1 MSFDP
6 TQVTVGLVETVDDV
20 SRFMA
25 WVTSGHRIIG
35 FDIETDSL
43 DWYDGKIRLVQF
55 GSLNEG
61 WAIPFEVWPGLVAE
75 ALNYFKRQGTLIVGH
90 NVGGFDLTWVRRHLG
105 FVPDWSKVHD
115 TMLCAALIDSA
126 GSRALKDLST
136 AYVHPVSAVGQKAL
150 QADMKRGG
158 WDWGTVPWRLPS
170 YWTYGVLDTILTVN
184 LFNVLMP
191 MVDKFGLRQAYDT
204 ERHVEKVL
212 HNVSYR
218 GIRTDLEHCRTQR
231 EMLMARCEQI
241 QEQVRI
247 EYGLDNIGSGPQ
259 LARAFEG
266 TGVILTERTPS
277 GKDWSMSSDS
287 LEVIAAL
294 NGDHPLV
301 KLVTEYRKAQKY
313 TGTYYDNV
321 LRFTRSDGRVH
332 PSYRQVAARTLR
344 MSANDPPIQ
353 TWPRVNGDGTNA
365 EPRNAF
371 IAADDH
377 SFISADFS
385 NVEARVYAMLANDI
399 GMQQAFL
406 DGIDLHCW
414 TGGQMYENGK
424 ILDKHDPRRQKS
436 KNSLFTTLFGGGAE
450 KLAVTAGIPT
460 DEAVHTLRL
469 LKGTF
474 PSIQR
479 YSQEIQRAA
488 AEMEVEMGRSGIR
501 LADGRILRMAEDD
514 DRYYAYVNYTIQ
526 GTARMLLGQRLVAL
540 DNAGLAEYA
549 VAVIHDEVVFELPDE
564 GIEDTRAEIKDMMED
579 HETFRVPILSSV
591 GKPAKKLG
599 EADH

>member
-20 SRFMA
+20 TRFME
-25 WVTSGHRIIG
+25 WVKSGHRIIG
-35 FDIETDSL
+35 FDIETDGL
-43 DWYDGKIRLVQF
+43 NWYDGKIRLVQF
-55 GSLNEG
+55 GSLNDG
-61 WAIPFEVWPGLVAE
+61 WAIPFEQWPGLVSN
-75 ALNYFKRQGTLIVGH
+75 ALNYFKDKGTLIVGH
-90 NVGGFDLTWVRRHLG
+90 NVGGFDLMWTRRHLD
-105 FVPDWSKVHD
+105 FMPDWSKVHD

-136 AYVHPVSAVGQKAL
+136 VYVHPVSAIGQKAL
-150 QADMKRGG
+150 KEDMKRGG
-158 WDWGTVPWRLPS
+158 WDWDTVPVRLPS

-184 LFNVLMP
+184 LFHTFLP
-191 MVDKFGLRQAYDT
+191 MMESFGLRDAYNT
-204 ERHVEKVL
+204 ERHVEKIL

-218 GIRTDLEHCRTQR
+218 GIRTDLDHCQIQR
-231 EMLMARCEQI
+231 DALMARCDQI

-266 TGVILTERTPS
+266 TGVLLTERTPS
-277 GKDWSMSSDS
+277 GANWSMSSDS

-321 LRFTRSDGRVH
+321 LKYTRSDGRVH

-353 TWPRVNGDGTNA
+353 TWPRVGSDGSNA

-371 IAADDH
+371 ISEEGT
-377 SFISADFS
+377 SFVSADFS
-385 NVEARVYAMLANDI
+385 NVEARVFAMLAGDE
-399 GMQQAFL
+399 GMQRAFL
-406 DGIDLHCW
+406 DGVDLHCW
-414 TGGQMYENGK
+414 TGGQMYNGGVT
-424 ILDKHDPRRQKS
+424 LDKHDPRRQKS
-436 KNSLFTTLFGGGAE
+436 KNSLFTTLFGGGPE
-450 KLAVTAGIPT
+450 KLAVTAGIST
-460 DEAVHTLRL
+460 EEAVHTLRL
-469 LKGTF
+469 LKGSF
-474 PSIQR
+474 PSITNYSRQMQR
-479 YSQEIQRAA
+479 EAA
-488 AEMEVEMGRSGIR
+488 DMETEMGRSGIR

-514 DRYYAYVNYTIQ
+514 DRFYAYVNYSIQ
-526 GTARMLLGQRLVAL
+526 GTARMILAQRLIAL
-540 DNAGLAEYA
+540 DNAGLADTA

-564 GIEDTRAEIKDMMED
+564 GIEEARVEINDYMSDVEM
-579 HETFRVPILSSV
+579 FRVPIVASV